1 MVAICFSFDSCQRL
15 LYKRWQLFLFEIDW
29 QPLTIGSNPA
39 AKAGK
44 GSRAR
49 LWICIRA
56 RRGELGK
63 VAAWMYKR
71 ITGLAE
77 CMKEWLP

>member
-1 MVAICFSFDSCQRL
+1 M
-15 LYKRWQLFLFEIDW
+15 LYKRWQLFLFEVDW
-29 QPLTIGSNPA
+29 RLLTIGPKPM
-39 AKAGK
+39 AKAGQGLK
-44 GSRAR
+44 ALR
-49 LWICIRA
+49 WICIRA

>member
-1 MVAICFSFDSCQRL
+1 
-15 LYKRWQLFLFEIDW
+15 LFEIDW

-39 AKAGK
+39 AIAGQ
-44 GSRAR
+44 GSRAL

-56 RRGELGK
+56 CCGELGK

-71 ITGLAE
+71 ITGLAG